1 MRLRPISLDDADQL
15 LRWRNSPEVARWMFD
30 ARPISPSD
38 HIAWLQAR
46 LDSPGDRYW
55 IIESDGRDV
64 GLVHLDDVES
74 ADGTASWGLYIGDP
88 SARGRGVATAALT
101 RVLEI
106 AFDELHL
113 SKVRAEVLES
123 NAPSLALHERLGF
136 TRAGEER
143 DRILFERVPSVVT
156 A

>member
-1 MRLRPISLDDADQL
+1 MRLRPMTIEDADQL
-15 LRWRNSPEVARWMFD
+15 LRWRNSPDVARWMLD
-30 ARPISPSD
+30 DSPISERD

-46 LDSPGDRYW
+46 VSSPADRYW
-55 IIESDGRDV
+55 IIESGGHDV

-74 ADGTASWGLYIGDP
+74 DDRSASWGFYIGEP

-106 AFDELHL
+106 AFDELRL
-113 SKVRAEVLES
+113 SRVRAEVLDF
-123 NAPSLALHERLGF
+123 NTPSLALHERLGF
-136 TRAGEER
+136 TRAGEQGNR
-143 DRILFERVPSVVT
+143 VLFERVVSVAT

>member
-1 MRLRPISLDDADQL
+1 MTIEDADQL
-15 LRWRNSPEVARWMFD
+15 LQWRNSPEVARWMLD
-30 ARPISPSD
+30 DRPIAESD

-46 LDSPGDRYW
+46 IDSPADRYW

-74 ADGTASWGLYIGDP
+74 GDGTASWGFYIGDP
-88 SARGRGVATAALT
+88 NARGCGVATAALT

-113 SKVRAEVLES
+113 SRVRAEVLDF

-136 TRAGEER
+136 TRAGVER
-143 DRILFERVPSVVT
+143 DRILFERVPSVAT